1 MCFRKRKP
9 ELSKRPIRIKIQ
21 IIIWQWELKMK
32 TSRLLGARENAA
44 TLSRLYFSLCIWLV
58 ERMAR
63 VSWTNHKTTFGN
75 TKTLKSGRITFDTQL
90 KIGPKMIMSIRAIYN
105 FLLSVDGDLGLHWI
119 CFTSLCDWSRKQRS
133 PFQPIS
139 WKTETN
145 CELIHSHFL
154 ALQEFC

>member
-1 MCFRKRKP
+1 MCFRKPKP

-44 TLSRLYFSLCIWLV
+44 TQSRLYFSFCIWLV

-105 FLLSVDGDLGLHWI
+105 FLLSVEFSSW
-119 CFTSLCDWSRKQRS
+119 CFPSFRLAVVISLASSGCTTRDQK
-133 PFQPIS
+133 
-139 WKTETN
+139 
-145 CELIHSHFL
+145 
-154 ALQEFC
+154 